1 MKKKVIK
8 IVSNNPL
15 GFIGEASRYGDCK
28 IVKGSLYVATDK
40 SLKEIKQ
47 GLESCGMNMAYRVS
61 IVRDFI
67 PEVLDWIEE
76 LVLENCEGEIFFD
89 VFAGTGVVSAHMSK
103 HYKKIIMN
111 DKEAGIVYEEQK
123 D

>member
-8 IVSNNPL
+8 LVSNNPL

-28 IVKGSLYVATDK
+28 IIKGSLYIATDK

-76 LVLENCEGEIFFD
+76 LQVNDLNVQLIHRLAEG
-89 VFAGTGVVSAHMSK
+89 
-103 HYKKIIMN
+103 KK
-111 DKEAGIVYEEQK
+111 EQK
-123 D
+123 